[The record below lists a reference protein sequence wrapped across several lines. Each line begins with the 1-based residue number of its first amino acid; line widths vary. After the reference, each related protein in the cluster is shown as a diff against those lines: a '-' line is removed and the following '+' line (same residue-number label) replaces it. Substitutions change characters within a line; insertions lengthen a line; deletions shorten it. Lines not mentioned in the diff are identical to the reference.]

1 MSIHEPTLFDADI
14 TRGTARKGDR
24 RTSIDAARA
33 KDPGPDQERT
43 LAALRAVGGCG
54 TIDDVCAAIHDRDRG
69 CLSRRITDLAQ
80 GGYIRDSGRVV
91 RGSRGRDVTVW
102 EVVR

>member
-24 RTSIDAARA
+24 QTSIDAARA
-33 KDPGPDQERT
+33 KDPGPDQART
-43 LAALRAVGGCG
+43 LAALIAAGGSG
-54 TIDDVCAAIHDRDRG
+54 TIDDVCDAIDDRDRG
-69 CLSRRITDLAQ
+69 CLSRRLTDLAQ
-80 GGYIRDSGRVV
+80 SGRIRDTGRVR

-102 EVVR
+102 EVL